1 MIGKKNGRHWL
12 NTLESEFRFLWDHE
26 SQWEHCW
33 SKDYKEIGPGHVLMQ
48 MSIVFLTSVDLLWL
62 IPDEVM
68 RWFGCAVP
76 SWKAV
81 ERCSEISAGV
91 ALPEANTQ
99 PTVLPLNRHGR
110 EKSSSIS
117 HCVGGETGSDERND
131 KNQWC
136 AQCSGV
142 WKGRN
147 KGSVKWQRQ
156 KERPKLSQ
164 SL

>member
-1 MIGKKNGRHWL
+1 MNLNCYEFEYSSHSVFMIGKKNGRHWL
-12 NTLESEFRFLWDHE
+12 NTLESEFRFLWGHE

-99 PTVLPLNRHGR
+99 PTVLPLNRLGR
-110 EKSSSIS
+110 EEQQHLSLCWWIWWKEWQKPVVCS
-117 HCVGGETGSDERND
+117 VLGSLE
-131 KNQWC
+131 
-136 AQCSGV
+136 
-142 WKGRN
+142 GR
-147 KGSVKWQRQ
+147 Q
-156 KERPKLSQ
+156 
-164 SL
+164 